1 MMAVYA
7 IARSSIAWYSG
18 RWSDRIDSTLL
29 TIPGLIVFMG
39 SVAAISWLVSSSP
52 ISVLTATLAAAGL
65 GFGCFIPPNN
75 STLMWSVPQELYGF
89 GAAMMATSRTL
100 GMAVGV
106 ALDGA
111 LLSNRSRSLVNSAAL
126 AFRLSALLALAAAI
140 TNALAAVPGRRG
152 SAEAVLSEH

>member
-75 STLMWSVPQELYGF
+75 STLM
-89 GAAMMATSRTL
+89 
-100 GMAVGV
+100 
-106 ALDGA
+106 
-111 LLSNRSRSLVNSAAL
+111 
-126 AFRLSALLALAAAI
+126 
-140 TNALAAVPGRRG
+140 
-152 SAEAVLSEH
+152 